1 MIVDINIENLNNI
14 DSIDALRQCC
24 IELYSTNQKLHSK
37 NEELGA
43 RVDYLD
49 KRVSLLMHQKFGSSS
64 EKRPPAKDES
74 QGDSTKLGDEAKS
87 DLRKK
92 RSSKNSEQK
101 GKPKREKLPQNLPR
115 VEVTIPA
122 PITCEDCGFEEF
134 RKISDDVSET
144 LEYIPG
150 SFKVIKT
157 IRPRC
162 VCLSCNKIMQSELPS
177 SPIEKGKAGSG
188 LLAHVLVQKYCNHL
202 PLYRQS
208 QIYEREGIVI
218 PRSTMAGWVGA
229 CSSLL
234 TPLINEL
241 RDYIFSG
248 SEVNGDDTPIRVLAP
263 GTGKTK
269 TGRLWTYV
277 RDGRPHGDKTPI
289 AVCYFFSPDRKGE
302 RPYGHLKDFKGVLH
316 ADAYSGYDKIY
327 EDKEIIEAAC
337 WAHTRRKFYEITVMS
352 EHANIARN
360 VLEEIGKIYE
370 VEENIRGLSSEER
383 LKARTKHS
391 KPLVGKLFKSLKKE
405 YNNLPKKS
413 STAKAIAYALNNEE
427 ALKRFLENG
436 RIEIDNNAAERA
448 MRVIA
453 LGRKNYLFAG
463 SDAGGE
469 RAAAIYSLIET
480 AKLNGINPWL
490 YLREVLS
497 KIQDHNSQ
505 KLVELL
511 PWNIKLEGYQDQL
524 QYTEKK
530 EASHNLNLEDR
541 AIEDEDNFTKA

>member
-1 MIVDINIENLNNI
+1 MRE
-14 DSIDALRQCC
+14 
-24 IELYSTNQKLHSK
+24 
-37 NEELGA
+37 
-43 RVDYLD
+43 
-49 KRVSLLMHQKFGSSS
+49 KFGSSS
-64 EKRPPAKDES
+64 EKIPASKQES
-74 QGDSTKLGDEAKS
+74 PGASAKLGDAIKLE
-87 DLRKK
+87 LNKK
-92 RSSKNSEQK
+92 TSFEEIIEKK
-101 GKPKREKLPQNLPR
+101 KPKRMKLPGSLPR
-115 VEVTIPA
+115 IEALIA
-122 PITCEDCGFEEF
+122 PPVTCEDCGSEKF
-134 RKISDDVSET
+134 RKIAEDVSET

-150 SFKVIKT
+150 SFKVIKN

-162 VCLSCNKIMQSELPS
+162 VCLSCDKIVQALPPS
-177 SPIEKGKAGSG
+177 SAIDKGKAGAG

-208 QIYEREGIVI
+208 QMYEREGVII
-218 PRSTMAGWVGA
+218 PRSTMSGWVGA

-234 TPLINEL
+234 APLITEL
-241 RDYIFSG
+241 RDYVCSG
-248 SEVNGDDTPIRVLAP
+248 SEINGDDTPIRVLAP

-277 RDGRPHGDKTPI
+277 RDGRPHGDKNPV
-289 AVCYFFSPDRKGE
+289 AACYFYSPDRKGE

-327 EDKEIIEAAC
+327 DNKAITEAAC

-360 VLEEIGKIYE
+360 VLEEIGKVYE
-370 VEENIRGLSSEER
+370 VEENIRGLSSQER

-391 KPLVGKLFKSLKKE
+391 KPLVDKLFKSLKKE
-405 YNNLPKKS
+405 YKNLPKKS

-490 YLREVLS
+490 YLREVLGR
-497 KIQDHNSQ
+497 IQDHNSQ
-505 KLVELL
+505 KLAELL
-511 PWNIKLEGYQDQL
+511 PWNIKLEGEQDQL
-524 QYTEKK
+524 RYTEKK
-530 EASHNLNLEDR
+530 EASHNPNLEDR
-541 AIEDEDNFTKA
+541 TMEDEDNFTKA